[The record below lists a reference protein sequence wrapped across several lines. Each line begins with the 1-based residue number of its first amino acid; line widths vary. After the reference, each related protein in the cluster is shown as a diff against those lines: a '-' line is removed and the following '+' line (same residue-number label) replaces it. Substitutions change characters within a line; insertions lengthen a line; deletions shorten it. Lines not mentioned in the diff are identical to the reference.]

1 MEDPNRQKLDKQ
13 AIERYAKEYHKEGWK
28 FIFARIGEIICEL
41 WIFIDCIRSTIYW
54 FKNDQLT
61 GMQFI
66 KYFFSTYWF
75 LIIVLFIISLI
86 LHHYCESNIRT
97 LDNYKRKLG
106 KMRSD
111 YKQKYE
117 ITE

>member
-1 MEDPNRQKLDKQ
+1 MEDPNSQKLDKQ
-13 AIERYAKEYHKEGWK
+13 AIERYSKEYQKEGWK
-28 FIFARIGEIICEL
+28 FIFARIGEIICKL

-61 GMQFI
+61 GIQFI
-66 KYFFSTYWF
+66 KYFFNTYWF
-75 LIIVLFIISLI
+75 LIIIFIICLI
-86 LHHYCESNIRT
+86 LHHYCKSNSWT
-97 LDNYKRKLG
+97 LDNYRRKLD

-117 ITE
+117 VTE

>member
-1 MEDPNRQKLDKQ
+1 MEDLNRQKLDKQ
-13 AIERYAKEYHKEGWK
+13 AVERYAKEYNKEAWK
-28 FIFARIGEIICEL
+28 FIFAGIGKIICNL
-41 WIFIDCIRSTIYW
+41 WIFIDCIRSIIYW

-61 GMQFI
+61 GIQFT

-75 LIIVLFIISLI
+75 LIIIFIISLI
-86 LHHYCESNIRT
+86 LHHYCESNNQA
-97 LDNYKRKLG
+97 LGNYKRKLD

-117 ITE
+117 VTE

>member
-28 FIFARIGEIICEL
+28 FIFARIGEIICNL

-61 GMQFI
+61 VIQFI
-66 KYFFSTYWF
+66 KYFFNTYWF
-75 LIIVLFIISLI
+75 LVIIFIICLI
-86 LHHYCESNIRT
+86 LRHYSKSNNWE
-97 LDNYKRKLG
+97 LDNYKRKLD

-117 ITE
+117 VAE